1 MNVPENETSKLF
13 PRIGNRSVLAKRA
26 CATALTLTL
35 CCAPLVPLSAAA
47 DDDSS
52 DASSSSSAAVPADEG
67 IEPETPSSDD
77 GSSGGDEGTAGE
89 NESGGEGTSPES
101 GGAPD
106 EEASADEASDS
117 DAPEDDGADSD
128 DESSSSSPKAEDRGS
143 SSSSSA
149 SKSSKDR
156 PATQSKETRK
166 RKTKAEEAVD
176 KREQAEAIYGQM
188 RALQA
193 NLDKY
198 QAEYDRA
205 KRAYDKTVSLRKEKR
220 AALDEAEKGLASLRE
235 ELSKYVVDMYKQG
248 GVAPYLDVLL
258 RATTYEEFISAWY
271 LLDEVS
277 FYGKDEIHE
286 QVEAVKALEAELDTV
301 KKQVK
306 KAKEKMERALPK
318 LGRAKLTVL
327 SLAPHAAKLKM
338 DAAELSGDSSAYE
351 AAKAE
356 YDEASAA
363 LEEALEDGLDYD
375 VKLKGEGI
383 FTHPCPDATY
393 SSGFGYR
400 TFDHA
405 YHLGLDMAISEGTP
419 YYAADSGTVTASTNG
434 GGYNGGAGNWIVIDH
449 GNGLVTKYMHSL
461 VTFVEPGD
469 HVVRGQNIGLVG
481 NTGDSYGAHLHFQVE
496 INGTAVDPLIYL

>member
-1 MNVPENETSKLF
+1 MGVAMNEAENETSKLF
-13 PRIGNRSVLAKRA
+13 PAIGNRSDLAKRA
-26 CATALTLTL
+26 CTTALALAL
-35 CCAPLVPLSAAA
+35 CCAPFVPVSASADDESSSASSASSAAA
-47 DDDSS
+47 PADEDPATDDSS
-52 DASSSSSAAVPADEG
+52 SGE
-67 IEPETPSSDD
+67 
-77 GSSGGDEGTAGE
+77 GSSGGDEAPAGE
-89 NESGGEGTSPES
+89 GGADDEGLPAEGEGEETGDSPEQEAMGGEET
-101 GGAPD
+101 
-106 EEASADEASDS
+106 AS
-117 DAPEDDGADSD
+117 
-128 DESSSSSPKAEDRGS
+128 ESSSGS
-143 SSSSSA
+143 SSSKDDEAGRSSA
-149 SKSSKDR
+149 SSAEKPSKNR
-156 PATQSKETRK
+156 SATQSKEVRK
-166 RKTKAEEAVD
+166 KKTKAEEAVD

-188 RALQA
+188 KVLQA

-205 KRAYDKTVSLRKEKR
+205 KRAYSKVVSLRKEKR
-220 AALDEAEKGLASLRE
+220 AALDEAEASLADLRA
-235 ELSKYVVDMYKQG
+235 ELSDYVVDMYKQG
-248 GVAPYLDVLL
+248 GVVPYLDVLL
-258 RATTYEEFISAWY
+258 QATTYEEFLSAWH

-277 FYGKDEIHE
+277 FYGRDEIHG
-286 QVEAVKALEAELDTV
+286 QVEAVNALEAELDKV
-301 KKQVK
+301 KSQVK
-306 KAKEKMERALPK
+306 RAKEKMDRALPK

-327 SLAPHAAKLKM
+327 SLAPHAAALKM
-338 DAAELSGDSSAYE
+338 EAAELDGDSSAYE

-363 LEEALEDGLDYD
+363 LEEALAEGLEYD
-375 VKLKGEGI
+375 TKLEGEGI
-383 FTHPCPDATY
+383 FTHPCPDAAY

-419 YYAADSGTVTASTNG
+419 YYAADSGTVTAATNG

-469 HVVRGQNIGLVG
+469 RVVRGQNIGLVG